1 MTNGQWLVVVALAFV
16 WGWLTADWRRD
27 SLELAINSAAQV
39 AGNKSQKAML
49 EIASESAREL
59 EDKLEALESGRPKE
73 IRTEILKPVF
83 TNVCVSDDFI
93 RMYNATV
100 ENTERTLSGK
110 PEAKMP
116 NGKSSAHKR

>member
-1 MTNGQWLVVVALAFV
+1 MTTGQWLVVVALAFV

-27 SLELAINSAAQV
+27 SLELAINSAARV
-39 AGNKSQKAML
+39 AGDRSRKAMQ

-83 TNVCVSDDFI
+83 THVCVSDEFI
-93 RMYNATV
+93 RMYNATA
-100 ENTERTLSGK
+100 ENIERTLSGK

-116 NGKSSAHKR
+116 NGKSSTN

>member
-39 AGNKSQKAML
+39 AGNKSRKAMQ
-49 EIASESAREL
+49 EIASESARGL
-59 EDKLEALESGRPKE
+59 EDKPEALESGRPKE

-100 ENTERTLSGK
+100 DNTERTLSGK

-116 NGKSSAHKR
+116 NGKSSAH

>member
-49 EIASESAREL
+49 EIASESARGL
-59 EDKLEALESGRPKE
+59 EDKLEALENGRPKE

-110 PEAKMP
+110 PEAQMS
-116 NGKSSAHKR
+116 NGKSSAH

>member
-1 MTNGQWLVVVALAFV
+1 MTNGQWPVVVALAFV

-116 NGKSSAHKR
+116 NGKSSAH

>member
-49 EIASESAREL
+49 EIASESARGL
-59 EDKLEALESGRPKE
+59 EEKLEGLESGRPKE

-116 NGKSSAHKR
+116 NGKPSAH

>member
-100 ENTERTLSGK
+100 ENAERTLSGK

-116 NGKSSAHKR
+116 NGKSSAH

>member
-27 SLELAINSAAQV
+27 SLELAISSAAQV

-49 EIASESAREL
+49 EIASESARGL

-116 NGKSSAHKR
+116 NGKSSAH

>member
-39 AGNKSQKAML
+39 AGERSRKTMQ
-49 EIASESAREL
+49 EVASESARGL
-59 EDKLEALESGRPKE
+59 EEKLEALENGRPKE
-73 IRTEILKPVF
+73 IRTEIIKPVF
-83 TNVCVSDDFI
+83 TNVCVSADFI
-93 RMYNATV
+93 SMFNATV

-116 NGKSSAHKR
+116 NGKSSAH

>member
-49 EIASESAREL
+49 EIASESARAL
-59 EDKLEALESGRPKE
+59 EDKLEVLESGRPKE

-100 ENTERTLSGK
+100 DNTERTLSGK

-116 NGKSSAHKR
+116 NGKSSAH

>member
-39 AGNKSQKAML
+39 AGNKSKKAML

-100 ENTERTLSGK
+100 DNTERTLSGK

-116 NGKSSAHKR
+116 NGKSSAH

>member
-39 AGNKSQKAML
+39 AGNKSRKAMQ

-83 TNVCVSDDFI
+83 TNVCVSAEFI

-110 PEAKMP
+110 PEAQMP
-116 NGKSSAHKR
+116 NGKSSAH

>member
-1 MTNGQWLVVVALAFV
+1 MTNGQWLVVVALAFA

-49 EIASESAREL
+49 EIASESARGL

-110 PEAKMP
+110 PEAQMP
-116 NGKSSAHKR
+116 NGKSSAH

>member
-49 EIASESAREL
+49 EIASESARGL
-59 EDKLEALESGRPKE
+59 EDKLEALASGRPKE

-83 TNVCVSDDFI
+83 TNICVSDDFI

-110 PEAKMP
+110 PEAQMP
-116 NGKSSAHKR
+116 NGKSSAH

>member
-39 AGNKSQKAML
+39 AGNKSRKAMQD
-49 EIASESAREL
+49 IASESARGL
-59 EDKLEALESGRPKE
+59 EEKLEALDSGRPKE
-73 IRTEILKPVF
+73 IRTEIVKPVF
-83 TNVCVSDDFI
+83 TNVCVSDEFI
-93 RMYNATV
+93 RMYNATA
-100 ENTERTLSGK
+100 ENIERTLSGK

-116 NGKSSAHKR
+116 NGKSSTH

>member
-1 MTNGQWLVVVALAFV
+1 MSHAQWLVVVALAFV

-27 SLELAINSAAQV
+27 SLELAINTAAQV
-39 AGNKSQKAML
+39 AGNKSRKEMQG
-49 EIASESAREL
+49 IASDSARAL

-100 ENTERTLSGK
+100 DNTERTLSGK
-110 PEAKMP
+110 PEAQMP
-116 NGKSSAHKR
+116 NGKSSAH

>member
-39 AGNKSQKAML
+39 AGERSRKTMQ
-49 EIASESAREL
+49 EVASESARGL
-59 EDKLEALESGRPKE
+59 EEKLEALESGRPKE
-73 IRTEILKPVF
+73 IRTEIIKPVF
-83 TNVCVSDDFI
+83 TNVCVSADFI
-93 RMYNATV
+93 SMFNATV

-116 NGKSSAHKR
+116 NGKSSAH

>member
-1 MTNGQWLVVVALAFV
+1 MNPPG
-16 WGWLTADWRRD
+16 
-27 SLELAINSAAQV
+27 
-39 AGNKSQKAML
+39 
-49 EIASESAREL
+49 L

-83 TNVCVSDDFI
+83 TNVCVSDEFI

-116 NGKSSAHKR
+116 NGKSSAH

>member
-1 MTNGQWLVVVALAFV
+1 MTNGQWLIVVALAFV

-27 SLELAINSAAQV
+27 SLDLAINSAAQV
-39 AGNKSQKAML
+39 AGNKSRTAML
-49 EIASESAREL
+49 EIASESARGL

-83 TNVCVSDDFI
+83 TNVCVSDEFI

-110 PEAKMP
+110 PEAQMS
-116 NGKSSAHKR
+116 NGKSSAH

>member
-49 EIASESAREL
+49 EIASESARGL
-59 EDKLEALESGRPKE
+59 EEKLEALESGSPKE

-116 NGKSSAHKR
+116 NGKPSAH

>member
-1 MTNGQWLVVVALAFV
+1 MTNGQWIIVVALAFV

-39 AGNKSQKAML
+39 AGNKSRTAML
-49 EIASESAREL
+49 EVASESARGL

-83 TNVCVSDDFI
+83 TNVCVSDEFI

-110 PEAKMP
+110 PEAQMP
-116 NGKSSAHKR
+116 NGKSSAN

>member
-39 AGNKSQKAML
+39 AGERSRKTMQ
-49 EIASESAREL
+49 EIASDSARGL
-59 EDKLEALESGRPKE
+59 EEKLEALESGRPKE
-73 IRTEILKPVF
+73 IRTEIIKPVF
-83 TNVCVSDDFI
+83 TNVCVSADFI
-93 RMYNATV
+93 SMFNATV

-116 NGKSSAHKR
+116 NGKSSAH

>member
-49 EIASESAREL
+49 EIASESARGL
-59 EDKLEALESGRPKE
+59 EDKLEALENGRPKE

-110 PEAKMP
+110 SEAQMP
-116 NGKSSAHKR
+116 NGKSSAH

>member
-39 AGNKSQKAML
+39 AGNKSRKEMQ
-49 EIASESAREL
+49 EIASESARGL

-83 TNVCVSDDFI
+83 TNVCVSDEFI

-100 ENTERTLSGK
+100 DNTERTLSGK
-110 PEAKMP
+110 PETKMP
-116 NGKSSAHKR
+116 NGKPSAN